1 AASGAADVG
10 AKIESGASWNPYT
23 GPFDVAIPALLL
35 CTVAARMLWSEHR
48 GGVYKAD
55 SGGMAV
61 GSIRQAGA
69 AIWSNSGLQSTM
81 CMIALYEAALYIFVF
96 LWTPVLE
103 QRAAEGKDIPH
114 GIIFSLFMCCKMVG
128 SQLFV
133 LGLGEGRYY
142 SEKCL
147 CFVFAA
153 SVICFLVPMFTDS
166 YIGALLAFCMYECGL
181 GLYWPAIAMLRAD
194 LVPDDIRS
202 TVASLFR
209 VPLNVLVVGCLLCIG
224 RTSERVILLV
234 CCAKVCSSWGEPA
247 PECARCAPLGVSL
260 RQSAP

>member
-1 AASGAADVG
+1 MHA
-10 AKIESGASWNPYT
+10 
-23 GPFDVAIPALLL
+23 
-35 CTVAARMLWSEHR
+35 TV
-48 GGVYKAD
+48 
-55 SGGMAV
+55 
-61 GSIRQAGA
+61 
-69 AIWSNSGLQSTM
+69 
-81 CMIALYEAALYIFVF
+81 
-96 LWTPVLE
+96 
-103 QRAAEGKDIPH
+103 EGKDIPH

-153 SVICFLVPMFTDS
+153 SVLCFLVPMFTDS
-166 YIGALLAFCMYECGL
+166 YFGALLAFCMYECGL

-234 CCAKVCSSWGEPA
+234 CCAKLGLCFWCALRLYLAEKKRKGEDLQGG
-247 PECARCAPLGVSL
+247 CPLPLLDTALASP
-260 RQSAP
+260 QSNGYPTTPTSPHQPGHL